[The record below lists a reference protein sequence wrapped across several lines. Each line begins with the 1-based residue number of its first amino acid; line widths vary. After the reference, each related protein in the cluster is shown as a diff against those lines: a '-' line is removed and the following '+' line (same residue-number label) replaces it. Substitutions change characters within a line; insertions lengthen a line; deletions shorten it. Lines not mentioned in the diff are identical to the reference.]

1 MIFIIYLAVIGV
13 VIYSCGFALSL
24 WKQKNK
30 PGAVVVVLMSMLAL
44 ALPYL
49 TYVK

>member
-1 MIFIIYLAVIGV
+1 MTYTIYLAVIGV

-30 PGAVVVVLMSMLAL
+30 PGAFVIVVLSVIAL
-44 ALPYL
+44 VLPYF
-49 TYVK
+49 TYIK